1 MAKQAQEGGGD
12 FLDSKELLA
21 LAEDDAVVLAFRVRR
36 MSDFVSTIVNAKK
49 PTVPQ
54 VQTHLLVLS
63 PEERA
68 GQLWLDQPLISGGIT
83 SKLVKENDNTAIG
96 GRMETMK
103 TGANEWAALNPPKAR
118 DWKLIEKVYDTFG
131 LDPEADDAD
140 EKLFA
145 VLRDRAGEPGEKVD
159 LSAGNGNGKA
169 KSTVL
174 DRSAER
180 SKAAKAADDSPPF

>member
-1 MAKQAQEGGGD
+1 MPKQAQEGGG
-12 FLDSKELLA
+12 FLNTKELLA
-21 LAEDDAVVLAFRVRR
+21 LAEDDAVVLAYRVRR
-36 MSDFVSTIVNAKK
+36 MEDFPSTVPNAKK
-49 PTVPQ
+49 SHVPQ
-54 VQTHLLVLS
+54 ILAHLLVLS
-63 PEERA
+63 PDERA
-68 GQLWLDQPLISGGIT
+68 GELWMDQGLINGGIT
-83 SKLVKENDNTAIG
+83 GPLTKESDGTAIG
-96 GRMETMK
+96 GRMETGK
-103 TGANEWAALNPPKAR
+103 TGSNPWPALNPPKAR

-174 DRSAER
+174 DRSQER
-180 SKAAKAADDSPPF
+180 QQAAKVADDSPPF